1 MIQRKQTV
9 FLLLAAISLGLLYFF
24 PLATFI
30 GDKDSLVLYVYKLVS
45 LVPDNTPNVPE
56 YFLMP
61 LLSLTILMILL
72 SVVTIFMFK
81 NRMRQLNFV
90 RINLILL
97 MIMIAVFFF
106 YDANVLEDISGG
118 IADYEAGSYFPLIAF
133 VFFILAYKGIMS
145 DERLIRSADRLR

>member
-9 FLLLAAISLGLLYFF
+9 FLLLAAIALGLLFYF

-45 LVPDNTPNVPE
+45 LVPDNAPDVPA

-61 LLSLTILMILL
+61 LLSLNVLMILL
-72 SVVTIFMFK
+72 SVVIIFMFK

-106 YDANVLEDISGG
+106 YDVSVLEEASGG
-118 IADYEAGSYFPLIAF
+118 VVEYEVGSYFPLIAF
-133 VFFILAYKGIMS
+133 IFFILAYKGIMS

>member
-9 FLLLAAISLGLLYFF
+9 FLLLSAIALGLLFYF

-30 GDKDSLVLYVYKLVS
+30 GDKDSLILYVYKIVS
-45 LVPDNTPNVPE
+45 LVPDHAPDVPT

-61 LLSLTILMILL
+61 LLSLNILMILL
-72 SVVTIFMFK
+72 SVVTVFMFK
-81 NRMRQLNFV
+81 NRLRQLNFV

-97 MIMIAVFFF
+97 LIMIAVFFF
-106 YDANVLEDISGG
+106 YDVNVLEEVSGG
-118 IADYEAGSYFPLIAF
+118 VVQYETGAYFPLIAF
-133 VFFILAYKGIMS
+133 IFFILAYRGIMS

>member
-9 FLLLAAISLGLLYFF
+9 FLLLAAIALGLLFYF

-30 GDKDSLVLYVYKLVS
+30 GDKDSLVLYVYNPVS
-45 LVPDNTPNVPE
+45 LVPDHVADVPA

-61 LLSLTILMILL
+61 LLSLNILMILL

-81 NRMRQLNFV
+81 NRLRQLNFV

-97 MIMIAVFFF
+97 LIMIAVFFF
-106 YDANVLEDISGG
+106 YDVNVLEEVSGG
-118 IADYEAGSYFPLIAF
+118 VVQYETGAYFPLIAF
-133 VFFILAYKGIMS
+133 IFFILAYKGIMS